1 MIQWCVDAWM
11 ERKQYFKRRLE
22 SLGEDYITDWSFT
35 YTDIVKIL
43 FEEVINPYVEDHDD
57 FIDGYDIDKMTVID
71 DGDYQGTLIFVIP
84 EDVYQP
90 CADEYLFTHNYYG
103 SCSGCDTLQRAQ
115 TLEYDMCIQDIM
127 TIALNL
133 VENLRQLYD

>member
-43 FEEVINPYVEDHDD
+43 FEEVINPYSEEQGLLL
-57 FIDGYDIDKMTVID
+57 DGYDIDKMTIID
-71 DGDYQGTLIFVIP
+71 DGHYQGTLIFIIP
-84 EDVYQP
+84 EDTYQP
-90 CADEYLFTHNYYG
+90 CADEYLYTHNYYG
-103 SCSGCDTLQRAQ
+103 SCSGCDALQHAQ
-115 TLEYDMCIQDIM
+115 TLEFNKCLDDIM
-127 TIALNL
+127 TIALHL
-133 VENLRQLYD
+133 VENFKQM